1 MQHPFYEFS
10 ILDNAHRFE
19 FESIGPRKIRK
30 LVYFDKTDIP
40 NFYNLSL
47 GDQLSN
53 GKVSFITVSNN
64 NDRDKV
70 IATTIQILLHFLA
83 IYPDAYVLFSGN
95 TAERTRL
102 YKIIIARELA
112 TNQTNLSFWGMDE
125 EGNIQPFDKNK
136 SYIGFILS
144 FNKKLPN
151 L

>member
-70 IATTIQILLHFLA
+70 IATTIQI
-83 IYPDAYVLFSGN
+83 
-95 TAERTRL
+95 
-102 YKIIIARELA
+102 
-112 TNQTNLSFWGMDE
+112 
-125 EGNIQPFDKNK
+125 
-136 SYIGFILS
+136 SYIGFIIS

>member
-64 NDRDKV
+64 
-70 IATTIQILLHFLA
+70 
-83 IYPDAYVLFSGN
+83 YVLFSGN

-112 TNQTNLSFWGMDE
+112 TNQTNLCFWGMDE
-125 EGNIQPFDKNK
+125 EGNIQPFEKNK
-136 SYIGFILS
+136 SYIGFIIS